1 MMTALSGLEVF
12 NADFEKKHI
21 AIAYNPFA
29 KNDKEKTMTNEMT
42 FEELDMVAGGN
53 WWDTFKE
60 GLKDFHYGFLE
71 FIVGI
76 DLRPRYRDE
85 DLWDN

>member
-1 MMTALSGLEVF
+1 
-12 NADFEKKHI
+12 
-21 AIAYNPFA
+21 
-29 KNDKEKTMTNEMT
+29 MTNEMT

-85 DLWDN
+85 DLWDGCPKRNGQPFFSFRGTLCYGILNKMFE